1 MKSFARV
8 LSITLVLIIITAVFA
23 ACSNGVNKAK
33 IDYGHTEIYTKEDMD
48 SAIGLIRSEVS
59 RMSGLKRLI
68 NIRYSSDDCNSEKN
82 VKWMNDCVDDASF
95 TQCIMF
101 TTDFTTGSN
110 TTSLN
115 PNDRYTG
122 WEWWLARTD
131 GGEWHVVTSG
141 YG

>member
-1 MKSFARV
+1 MKRLLRLTAAAAA
-8 LSITLVLIIITAVFA
+8 LLIVVSAFA
-23 ACSNGVNKAK
+23 ACGNGVNNAK
-33 IDYGHTEIYTKEDMD
+33 IDYGHSEIYTKEDMD
-48 SAIGLIRSEVS
+48 SAIKLIKENASQ
-59 RMSGLKRLI
+59 MTGLKKLI

-110 TTSLN
+110 TSSLN